1 MKNYLE
7 YKGYNGTVEY
17 SAEDDCLFGRVIG
30 ITDSIS
36 YEGTDVASLKQDF
49 EATVDDYL
57 ELCTRIHKEP
67 EKAYKGSFNIRIS
80 PELHRKLDLIAQSS
94 NQTLNAVVTEALTG
108 YAQQQS

>member
-17 SAEDDCLFGRVIG
+17 SADDNCLFGQVIG

-36 YEGTDVASLKQDF
+36 YEGTDIASLKQDF
-49 EATVDDYL
+49 EASVDDYL
-57 ELCTRIHKEP
+57 ALCTRIHKEP
-67 EKAYKGSFNIRIS
+67 QKTYKGSFNVRIT

-94 NQTLNAVVTEALTG
+94 HQTLNAVVAEALTN
-108 YAQQQS
+108 YTQQQL